1 MIESPFAVYRG
12 ILVDGDYPAA
22 EFLQGFAMAM
32 YAGGAFPMD
41 AGGLRRL
48 DDKHL
53 QVFLEMASY
62 FRRHGE
68 GDPDF
73 VDVCQAIKAKRA
85 AHALFVKQRLD
96 ELRGSDPDAF
106 EGGRHE
112 HAQYLGQYE
121 REHERNVDRRWYSPV

>member
-1 MIESPFAVYRG
+1 MIESPFATYRG
-12 ILVDGDYPAA
+12 ILVDSDYPAA

-32 YAGGAFPMD
+32 YAGGAFPID

-48 DDKHL
+48 DDKHM
-53 QVFLEMASY
+53 QMFQEMAAF

-73 VDVCQAIKAKRA
+73 VDVCLGIKAKRA
-85 AHALFVKQRLD
+85 AHAQFVKQRLD
-96 ELRGSDPDAF
+96 ELRSCEPDQF

-112 HAQYLGQYE
+112 HAQHLGQFE
-121 REHERNVDRRWYSPV
+121 REHESNVARRWFSPV